1 MENVATLNR
10 VVWIDI
16 DNSPHVP
23 FFLPI
28 IHELQNRG
36 VEFLLTAR
44 DAYQVRDLL
53 KHFNM
58 PCQVIGKH
66 YGKNKILKV
75 LGNCARAAKLFPVAL
90 GKHPDLAV
98 SHGSRAQ
105 VIVSK
110 FLGIPTLVM
119 HDYEYSVKT
128 GFLESDWIL
137 MPDVIPNGEM
147 TKKTE
152 RVLKYPGLKEDVY
165 VPQFNPDCTILN
177 RLHLNPDDL
186 IVTLRPPATE
196 AHYHNPD
203 SDVLFDETVSYLSE
217 QPHVRAVVLPRG
229 ARQYDQLRQSLGAL
243 LASGQ
248 FVIPKEAVN
257 GLNLI
262 WFSDLVISGGGTMN
276 REAAAL
282 GVPVYSIF
290 RGKLGAV
297 DKYLSDNGRLVVI
310 ENIHDVRTK
319 IHLAHWNRPETPN
332 NRSGVVL
339 QAIVSKISSILE
351 QSN

>member
-1 MENVATLNR
+1 MQTKECNIELFEQTLDNTPRKADMGKVATLNK

-28 IHELQNRG
+28 IHELQGRG
-36 VEFLLTAR
+36 VQFLLTAR

-75 LGNCARAAKLFPVAL
+75 LGNCARAAKLFPLAMA
-90 GKHPDLAV
+90 KRPDLAV

-110 FLGIPTLVM
+110 SLGIPTLVM

-137 MPDVIPNGEM
+137 MPDVIPNGAM
-147 TKKTE
+147 TKKVD

-165 VPQFNPDCTILN
+165 VPQFIPDRAILD
-177 RLHLNPDDL
+177 RLHLNPSDL

-196 AHYHNPD
+196 AHYHQPE
-203 SDVLFDETVSYLSE
+203 SDVLFDETVRFLGE
-217 QPHVRAVVLPRG
+217 QPHVRVVVLPRG
-229 ARQYDQLRQSLGAL
+229 TRQNEQLRHSLGAI
-243 LASGQ
+243 AGVRKICDSGKRSKRLE
-248 FVIPKEAVN
+248 P
-257 GLNLI
+257 NLV
-262 WFSDLVISGGGTMN
+262 FGFGNQRRRHYEPRGRGT
-276 REAAAL
+276 RCA
-282 GVPVYSIF
+282 
-290 RGKLGAV
+290 
-297 DKYLSDNGRLVVI
+297 RLQYFP
-310 ENIHDVRTK
+310 R
-319 IHLAHWNRPETPN
+319 
-332 NRSGVVL
+332 
-339 QAIVSKISSILE
+339 
-351 QSN
+351 